1 VSTSLK
7 GASPLEVVAAFG
19 ETWANHDLEGA
30 IELIT
35 EDCVFENT
43 DPAPDGTTYVGRV
56 AIRKAWAPIFSDP
69 TSRFDAEET
78 FEVDDRVVQRWRYSW
93 SDGHVRGVDVIRVR
107 DGKVSEKLSY
117 VKG

>member
-1 VSTSLK
+1 MTRDRGL
-7 GASPLEVVAAFG
+7 SPVEVVSAFG
-19 ETWANHDLEGA
+19 ATWANHDLDGA
-30 IELIT
+30 IALIT
-35 EDCVFENT
+35 DDCVFENT
-43 DPAPDGTTYVGRV
+43 DPAPDGTTYVGRE
-56 AIRKAWAPIFSDP
+56 AIRGAWAPIFDDP

-107 DGKVSEKLSY
+107 DGLVAEKFSY